1 MRRVAYIAA
10 REFLATVGT
19 RGFVIGL
26 LIVPAIA
33 ALGFALGPRFF
44 RPRSLPVQGQV
55 AIVDP
60 TGRVTTE
67 LRTTLDPRRIAERR
81 QSFTREALSA
91 VPDEVRQFSGGPIA
105 VSDQAIQNA
114 LGGIPSIQV
123 VERPGTT
130 DVQQEKQWLTT
141 ASADPRPLALV
152 MVHPD
157 AVIPATGREAFG
169 AYDLYVPANVDDR
182 VENQI
187 QQSLREAIVSAR
199 ARANGLEPDGID
211 EMVRVARVR
220 SVRVTKDGEMRTVGA
235 FNRVMPF
242 AFVVLLMIGVMM
254 GGQSLLTTTIE
265 EKSNRV
271 IEVLLSAVS
280 PLELMAGKILG
291 QMGVSLVA
299 LGLYVALGL
308 VLLLSFALLGL
319 LDPWL
324 LFYLMV
330 FFVITYLVVGSLM
343 VAVGAA
349 VNEMNEAQSL
359 ATPIMMMLLIP
370 VMLSAPIMREPNST
384 FSTIM
389 SFVPPVNTFAML
401 LRLTSSAPP
410 PWWQVW
416 LTIGIGI
423 ASVFAAV
430 WFAAK
435 VFQIGLLM
443 YGKPPNFA
451 TLIRWARSA

>member
-19 RGFVIGL
+19 RGFIIGL
-26 LIVPAIA
+26 LIVPASIA
-33 ALGFALGPRFF
+33 LAFALGPRLF
-44 RPRSLPVQGQV
+44 RPRNLQVQGQV

-60 TGRVTTE
+60 TGRVATE
-67 LRTTLDPRRIAERR
+67 FRTTLDPQRIAKRR
-81 QSFTREALSA
+81 QAFTSQALA
-91 VPDEVRQFSGGPIA
+91 AMPDELRQFSGGPIA

-123 VERPGTT
+123 VERPSTT
-130 DVQQEKQWLTT
+130 DIQQEKQWLTT

-152 MVHPD
+152 VVQPD
-157 AVIPATGREAFG
+157 AVIPASGRDTFG
-169 AYDLYVPANVDDR
+169 AYDLYVPANLDER

-211 EMVRVARVR
+211 DMVRVARVR
-220 SVRVTKDGEMRTVGA
+220 SFRVTKDGEMRTVGA
-235 FNRVMPF
+235 FNRAMPF
-242 AFVVLLMIGVMM
+242 AFVLLLMIGVMM

-299 LGLYVALGL
+299 LGLYVVLGL

-359 ATPIMMMLLIP
+359 ATPVMMTLLIP
-370 VMLSAPIMREPNST
+370 VMLAVPIMREPNSM
-384 FSTIM
+384 FSTII

-451 TLIRWARSA
+451 TLIRWVREA

>member
-1 MRRVAYIAA
+1 M
-10 REFLATVGT
+10 
-19 RGFVIGL
+19 
-26 LIVPAIA
+26 
-33 ALGFALGPRFF
+33 
-44 RPRSLPVQGQV
+44 
-55 AIVDP
+55 
-60 TGRVTTE
+60 
-67 LRTTLDPRRIAERR
+67 
-81 QSFTREALSA
+81 
-91 VPDEVRQFSGGPIA
+91 
-105 VSDQAIQNA
+105 
-114 LGGIPSIQV
+114 
-123 VERPGTT
+123 
-130 DVQQEKQWLTT
+130 
-141 ASADPRPLALV
+141 
-152 MVHPD
+152 
-157 AVIPATGREAFG
+157 
-169 AYDLYVPANVDDR
+169 PANVDDR

-359 ATPIMMMLLIP
+359 ATPVMMMLLIP